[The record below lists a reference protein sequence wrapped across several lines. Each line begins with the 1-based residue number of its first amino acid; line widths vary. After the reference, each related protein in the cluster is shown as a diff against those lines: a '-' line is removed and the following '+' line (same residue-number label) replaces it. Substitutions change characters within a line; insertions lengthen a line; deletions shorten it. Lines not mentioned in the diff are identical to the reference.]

1 MRYTYVSLYTG
12 QRNEG
17 REAMGWNLRRS
28 VNLGPL
34 RLNAS
39 KSGIGYSV
47 GVRGFRVGK
56 DAKSRKYTAVSIPG
70 TGIYRR
76 DYLPKAAQP
85 MPQNAGPRLNLAR
98 RARSAPAWF
107 VYLGVALLLYL
118 IIRIFS

>member
-1 MRYTYVSLYTG
+1 
-12 QRNEG
+12 
-17 REAMGWNLRRS
+17 MGWNLRRS

-56 DAKSRKYTAVSIPG
+56 DAKNRKYTAVSIPG

-76 DYLPKAAQP
+76 DYLPKGAQP
-85 MPQNAGPRLNLAR
+85 IPPNPVQRLNLVRTAS
-98 RARSAPAWF
+98 SAHMWL
-107 VYLGVALLLYL
+107 VYVGIALLLYL

>member
-1 MRYTYVSLYTG
+1 
-12 QRNEG
+12 
-17 REAMGWNLRRS
+17 MGWNLRRS
-28 VNLGPL
+28 VNVGPL

-56 DAKSRKYTAVSIPG
+56 DAKSRKYVATSIPG

-76 DYLPKAAQP
+76 DYLQKAPQP
-85 MPQNAGPRLNLAR
+85 IPPSPVPRPNLIR
-98 RARSAPAWF
+98 PGIGFYAPVWL
-107 VYLGVALLLYL
+107 VYVVIALLLYL